1 MMENNMSKSI
11 DLHMLYAYASG
22 MIKEKTVITISII
35 TGVLVLALLLVIS
48 TFGFPFSR
56 VNFFPTRAEISET
69 YFDSAIRGRLVIIDG
84 CICLRPLSHGLGFFG
99 TGEMVI
105 WPHGYSVI
113 RRGLVTS
120 VLDQRGH
127 IVARVGSWII
137 LGGGETTK
145 EWAEKLVKQ
154 PIPER
159 YNGLF
164 WLAAPIKAD

>member
-1 MMENNMSKSI
+1 
-11 DLHMLYAYASG
+11 MLYEYSSG
-22 MIKEKTVITISII
+22 MIKEKMVITISII
-35 TGVLVLALLLVIS
+35 ICVLVLALLLVIS

-56 VNFFPTRAEISET
+56 VNLFLTRSEISET

-84 CICLRPLSHGLGFFG
+84 CICIRPISNGLGFFG
-99 TGEMVI
+99 KGEMII

-120 VLDQRGH
+120 VLDERGH

-164 WLAAPIKAD
+164 WLAAPTKAD